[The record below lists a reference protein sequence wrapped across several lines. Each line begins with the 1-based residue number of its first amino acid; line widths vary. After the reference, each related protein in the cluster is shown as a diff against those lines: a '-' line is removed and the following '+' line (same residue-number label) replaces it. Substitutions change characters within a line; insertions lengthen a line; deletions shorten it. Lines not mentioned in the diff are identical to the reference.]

1 MFIPTGRI
9 RAFYFCIIVIVS
21 FATSAVSQDLSN
33 LSSQKPFTL
42 NGAVS
47 LSTTGYSASGIPD
60 RREPFSWTIVGSPVA
75 SIYGIQLPFSFIIS
89 EQERSFRQPFNQFGI
104 SPQYKFIT
112 LHLGYSSMSMSRYTL
127 AGVTFLGAGIELTP
141 SPLRFSAMYGRLQR
155 AVEEDTT
162 QPDNIPAYQRMGY
175 AMKLGF
181 GTDAGYFDIDYFH
194 AKDDTNSLSHPPV
207 KADITPSENSVL
219 GLAAKVPII
228 PQLSL
233 EGEVAASLFTT
244 DLRSPTLN
252 FDSSSYPQ
260 FLNGI
265 FDFHTST
272 SLTFAEHADLNYNI
286 PHFGIKLEYE
296 RIEPDFNSLGAYY
309 FTTDIENWTIGPHF
323 DVFDSK
329 LRVGGSIGIQHDN
342 ILNTKAAQTQRLIGS
357 GNVSWNPAQVFG
369 IDVQYTNYSTNQG
382 AGSAPIND
390 SIRVRNVSQSMSL
403 APRVLLQS
411 ADMNHSITLVT
422 TIQQYTDLNAFT
434 NALTNSQTKM
444 ATIGYTIAFIQAA
457 KSLGI
462 SLLYSNTQS
471 AGITTT
477 VAGVNLNGSMTI
489 VNNTITLGAGL
500 GYTVT
505 NVDAFSSSG
514 NTITENIN
522 GSYRVTKLDNIGLSL
537 YATQNSG
544 NTTVASQFQEVTLTL
559 NYTHTLSFF

>member
-1 MFIPTGRI
+1 MFNPTERI
-9 RAFYFCIIVIVS
+9 KVLCICLSVIGCI
-21 FATSAVSQDLSN
+21 ATSAFSQDLAN
-33 LSSQKPFTL
+33 LSAQKPFTL

-60 RREPFSWTIVGSPVA
+60 RRDPFSWTIVGSPVA
-75 SIYGIQLPFSFIIS
+75 SIYGVQLPFSFIIS
-89 EQERSFRQPFNQFGI
+89 EQERSFRQPFDQFGI

-112 LHLGYSSMSMSRYTL
+112 LHLGYTSMNMSRYTM

-141 SPLRFSAMYGRLQR
+141 NPLRFSAMYGRLQR

-162 QPDNIPAYQRMGY
+162 QQDNLPAYQRMGY
-175 AMKLGF
+175 AVKLGF
-181 GTDAGYFDIDYFH
+181 GTDAGYFDINYFH
-194 AKDDTNSLSHPPV
+194 AKDDSSSLSHAPV
-207 KADITPSENSVL
+207 RADITPSENSVL
-219 GLAAKVPII
+219 ALAAKVPIL

-233 EGEVAASLFTT
+233 DGEVAASLFTT

-252 FDSSSYPQ
+252 LDSSSFPSIITSLY
-260 FLNGI
+260 
-265 FDFHTST
+265 DFHTST
-272 SLTFAEHADLNYNI
+272 SLTFAEHADLNYNV

-323 DVFDSK
+323 DVLDSK

-357 GNVSWNPAQVFG
+357 ANISWNPAQIFG
-369 IDVQYTNYSTNQG
+369 IDAQYTNYSTDQG
-382 AGSAPIND
+382 SGRAPIND
-390 SIRVRNVSQSMSL
+390 SIRARNVSQSMSL
-403 APRVLLQS
+403 APRLLLQS
-411 ADMNHSITLVT
+411 PDMNHSITLVT
-422 TIQQYTDLNAFT
+422 TYQQYTDLNAFT

-444 ATIGYTIAFIQAA
+444 ATVGYNLSFIQEA
-457 KSLGI
+457 KSIGI
-462 SLLYSNTQS
+462 SFLYSNTQS
-471 AGITTT
+471 GGITTS
-477 VAGVNLNGSMTI
+477 VAGVNLNGSMNL

-505 NVDAFSSSG
+505 SVDLYSSSG

-544 NTTVASQFQEVTLTL
+544 NTTVASQFQEITLTL
-559 NYTHTLSFF
+559 NYTHTFSFF